1 MGIGSKNL
9 IPVPVDDAAHMDIDK
24 LDELLTKCVEKK
36 QAVYA
41 VVAIMGSTEHGACDP
56 LHDIVELRKKYERD
70 HGLSFVIHAD
80 AAWGGY
86 FRSML
91 VKPPLSSDN
100 ARRRQGLGEERDT
113 FVPKLALNPYTEKHL
128 YSLKDCDSITID
140 PHKSGYILYPAGG
153 LCYRDQRLRY
163 LVTWS
168 SPVIHRPNEDSIGV
182 YGVEGR

>member
-1 MGIGSKNL
+1 MNNL
-9 IPVPVDDAAHMDIDK
+9 KPVPVNNAARMDIKELDK
-24 LDELLTKCVEKK
+24 LLLECVKKK

-56 LHDIVELRKKYERD
+56 LDDIVKLREKYECE

-86 FRSML
+86 FRSTL
-91 VKPPLSSDN
+91 IEPHTSSEK
-100 ARRRQGLGEERDT
+100 ARRRKGLEKDDDS

-128 YSLKDCDSITID
+128 DSLKYCDSITID
-140 PHKSGYILYPAGG
+140 PHKSGYIPYPAGG
-153 LCYRDQRLRY
+153 LCYRDQRMRY
-163 LVTWS
+163 LVTWT
-168 SPVIHRPNEDSIGV
+168 SPVIFRTNDQSIGI